1 MKNTTLFI
9 CMTLALAIICPF
21 NGFAQTTMEEFLA
34 KWENGKQFTLE
45 VVDKMPNEL
54 LDYKPHESAMS
65 FREQVTH
72 IGASIA
78 NMSKGFLDGPEMPF
92 DPGQKP
98 QSKEEIKK
106 FISDCYDYGKGVITS
121 LSEQQLE
128 KKIDTFAGT
137 ISRRQMIGLIDDH
150 ATHHRGAAI
159 AYIRAN
165 GLTPPAFRA
174 T

>member
-1 MKNTTLFI
+1 MKSKFLIISFA
-9 CMTLALAIICPF
+9 LALVF
-21 NGFAQTTMEEFLA
+21 LGQMSGFSQTNMEEFLA

-78 NMSKGFLDGPEMPF
+78 NLSKGFLDGPDMPF

-98 QSKEEIKK
+98 ESKEEIKK
-106 FISDCYDYGKGVITS
+106 FISACYDYGQGVISS
-121 LSEQQLE
+121 LSEQQLNE
-128 KKIDTFAGT
+128 KIDTFAGT
-137 ISRRQMIGLIDDH
+137 ITRRQMVGLIDDH
-150 ATHHRGAAI
+150 VTHHRGAAI

>member
-1 MKNTTLFI
+1 MNKKHVLI
-9 CMTLALAIICPF
+9 CGTLAFALVFHI
-21 NGFAQTTMEEFLA
+21 NGFAQTTMDEFLS

-45 VVDKMPNEL
+45 VVDKMPDEL

-78 NMSKGFLDGPEMPF
+78 NLSKGFLGGPDMSF
-92 DPGQKP
+92 DPNQKP
-98 QSKEEIKK
+98 QSKEDIKK
-106 FISDCYDYGKGVITS
+106 FISECYDYGKEVITS
-121 LSEQQLE
+121 LSEQELNE
-128 KKIDTFAGT
+128 KIDTFAGNIT
-137 ISRRQMIGLIDDH
+137 RRQMIGLIDDH

-165 GLTPPAFRA
+165 GLNPPAFRA